1 MDQAEKLRN
10 IIKIQNQTR
19 PGLAR
24 VITVT
29 SGKGGVGKSS
39 IALNLAVEL
48 RRMGKEVIIFDAD
61 FGLANIEVMFGAI
74 PKYNL
79 ADLIYKGKNIQD
91 ILMEGPY
98 GVKFVSG
105 GSGIAGLVNLTREVS
120 FLGYKLRELESM
132 ADVIIVDTGAG
143 ISDSVLE
150 FVSLSSEVLLITTP
164 EPTSITDSYALLKA
178 LSSKDGFRR
187 ENIVIK
193 MVANRVSGRE
203 DGVNLF
209 RKLHMV
215 VDKFLHVNLEWL
227 GYVPFDGHVSKAIM
241 QQKPVTAA
249 FPGAASSKAIQNLA
263 YRLSEQDRDGMRRRG
278 ISQIIWKLFKVKDI
292 E

>member
-19 PGLAR
+19 SGLAR

-39 IALNLAVEL
+39 IAINLAVEFK
-48 RRMGKEVIIFDAD
+48 RMGKEVIIFDAD

-79 ADLIYKGKNIQD
+79 SDLIYKGKNIQD

-105 GSGIAGLVNLTREVS
+105 GSGIAGLVNLTREQVG

-150 FVSLSSEVLLITTP
+150 FVSLSSEVLLVTTP

-178 LSSKDGFRR
+178 LSSKEGFSRD
-187 ENIVIK
+187 NIAIK
-193 MVANRVSGRE
+193 MIANRVSERKE
-203 DGVNLF
+203 GVNLF
-209 RKLHMV
+209 RKLYMV
-215 VDKFLHVNLEWL
+215 VDKFLHINMEWL
-227 GYVPFDGHVSKAIM
+227 GYVPYDGHVSKAIM
-241 QQKPVTAA
+241 QQKPVTVAYPAA
-249 FPGAASSKAIQNLA
+249 TASKAIQNLA
-263 YRLSEQDRDGMRRRG
+263 FRLLDQDKEGMKRRG
-278 ISQIIWKLFKVKDI
+278 ISQIIWKLFKVK